1 MHTKSGLNLIKDI
14 WCGQKMFKQS
24 YKNWKKSD
32 EVQKQ
37 NKTKTM
43 HYNFMLKKWDVH
55 STGKSEKR
63 KVIIHKKTKQYYIVQ
78 ITETLSV

>member
-1 MHTKSGLNLIKDI
+1 
-14 WCGQKMFKQS
+14 
-24 YKNWKKSD
+24 
-32 EVQKQ
+32 VQKQ